1 MIAAGR
7 GRISTSVAALVDTN
21 VLVYRVDPRF
31 PEKQSRATEVLRH
44 GLATGTILVPHQAV
58 IEFFAAVTRPIHG
71 PDSLLS
77 RADAIQETES
87 LLEQFPIVY
96 PDDQVIRT
104 AIRGM
109 ATYGLSWFD
118 AHLWAYADSRGIAEI
133 LSEDFQH
140 GRKYGAV
147 RIINP
152 FAD

>member
-1 MIAAGR
+1 MSGEAVSSHRGAPARTCSWNDPCPTSGR
-7 GRISTSVAALVDTN
+7 D
-21 VLVYRVDPRF
+21 RV
-31 PEKQSRATEVLRH
+31 
-44 GLATGTILVPHQAV
+44 
-58 IEFFAAVTRPIHG
+58 FAAVARPILG

-109 ATYGLSWFD
+109 ATYGLPWFD

-152 FAD
+152 FSD